1 MVGAR
6 TASMIAA
13 KTTRW
18 FEMKDPNLLLVGSSR
33 RLWVIAPEILHTCSM
48 SLCQPV
54 IERFFL
60 FCFVFFRQILFVY
73 LFGISGLKE

>member
-1 MVGAR
+1 
-6 TASMIAA
+6 MIAA

-54 IERFFL
+54 NEEG
-60 FCFVFFRQILFVY
+60 CFVSFFGWKLGFLKAQI
-73 LFGISGLKE
+73 ST